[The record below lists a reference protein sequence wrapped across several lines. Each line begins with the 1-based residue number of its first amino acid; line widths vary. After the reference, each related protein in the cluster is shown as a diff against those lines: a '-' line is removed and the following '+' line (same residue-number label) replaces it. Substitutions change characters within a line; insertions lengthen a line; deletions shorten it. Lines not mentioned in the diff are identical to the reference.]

1 MLQALLWLS
10 TVWSCKLR
18 CLFECVK
25 SDNIF
30 NTALIRVKPTPNNGD
45 EELVKLRKRKG
56 ILKLD
61 NYSKCQKLEDLKFH
75 LSSEILRKLFMIE
88 RFRSNVFFDKK
99 WKIKILLRRKANSAR
114 PQVFFQFQK
123 VNYYYEEDIQQFKTR
138 FYELDRKLEY
148 YASQRGIESESHLME
163 THEQFDDNKMVMEL
177 PEFKVLFLERAT
189 APFFV
194 FQERIK
200 NRQST

>member
-1 MLQALLWLS
+1 MGVFKNSCELGNFAKLVHVRDISSSIILS
-10 TVWSCKLR
+10 FKKDFYKTTVLCFWFK
-18 CLFECVK
+18 
-25 SDNIF
+25 
-30 NTALIRVKPTPNNGD
+30 
-45 EELVKLRKRKG
+45 
-56 ILKLD
+56 
-61 NYSKCQKLEDLKFH
+61 
-75 LSSEILRKLFMIE
+75 
-88 RFRSNVFFDKK
+88 KK
-99 WKIKILLRRKANSAR
+99 WKVKILLRRKANSAR

-138 FYELDRKLEY
+138 FYQLDRKLEY

-194 FQERIK
+194 FQEWIK
-200 NRQST
+200 NSSSLST